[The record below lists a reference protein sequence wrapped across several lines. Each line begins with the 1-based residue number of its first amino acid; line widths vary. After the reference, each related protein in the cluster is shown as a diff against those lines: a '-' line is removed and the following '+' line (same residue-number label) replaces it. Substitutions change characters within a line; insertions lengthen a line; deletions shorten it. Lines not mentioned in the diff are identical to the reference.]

1 MAEKDFKCKNIHLE
15 NEFYEVAFFFIQK
28 CRHFLLRAISFLHCT
43 NPHKANYNLSWAS
56 KDAVSKT
63 ICKI

>member
-28 CRHFLLRAISFLHCT
+28 CRHFLLRAISFLHYT
-43 NPHKANYNLSWAS
+43 NPHKANYNLR
-56 KDAVSKT
+56 
-63 ICKI
+63 